1 MSLIAELK
9 RRNVVRVGAA
19 YVVIGWV
26 IAQVA
31 EFAFSNFG
39 APDWALKAVV
49 VVLML
54 GLPLALFFAW
64 AFEMTPEGVKREKD
78 VDRNQSITATTGRK
92 LDRVIIGVLA
102 LALGWFVWDKFSTP
116 LPAETPV
123 ETVSASTMG
132 SSVAVLPFVAMSTG
146 PDDEYFADGLT
157 EEILNS
163 LAQLPELLV
172 TSRTS
177 AFSFKGTELAVQEIA
192 QALGVAHV
200 VEGSVR
206 RSGDRLRV
214 TAQLIRANDDTHL
227 WSENYD
233 STSTDAIEVQEDI
246 AEQIAVAMDIVLDE
260 DKRKAMRDVGL
271 RDPEAFTLYQK
282 GTEVFELAHGQIDTL
297 DGLRQANAYYDK
309 VIERVPGFAQAY
321 LDRSDLAQH
330 LLLDAATG
338 RDTGDYSQED
348 IAEVREK
355 ALKDHE
361 TAASV
366 ARSPELRA
374 LIELDSTYMSLNW
387 RGLHSRMQ
395 KVLANPG
402 CKHGN
407 TTSWLANVLGYAAA
421 SVDRANLLIT
431 CDPLRTLSWF
441 DLARAKLWSGDKA
454 GALLSAKEGSKAA
467 PGAWLDLELVR
478 ILVANDLHDEALH
491 TIDTHIEDNDSSW
504 VLRALVAAHS
514 GDDAGFSDALEK
526 YRETTTNFDLFWM
539 ISMYAWGGQL
549 DKANET
555 AAELD
560 RHPYGSIALLNIVQW
575 CACGAP
581 WDLKATPVIAA
592 RIAEGN
598 IPWPPKSVIEFP
610 LKTW

>member
-19 YVVIGWV
+19 YVVIAWV

-78 VDRNQSITATTGRK
+78 VDRSQSITATTGRK
-92 LDRVIIGVLA
+92 LDRVIIGVLV
-102 LALGWFVWDKFSTP
+102 LALGWFAWDKFSGAP
-116 LPAETPV
+116 PAEIDAEVVGAAAT
-123 ETVSASTMG
+123 G

-177 AFSFKGTELAVQEIA
+177 AFSFKGTELPVQEIA
-192 QALGVAHV
+192 RALGVAHV

-214 TAQLIRANDDTHL
+214 TAQLIRANDDSHL

-260 DKRKAMRDVGL
+260 DKRKAMRQVGL

-297 DGLRQANAYYDK
+297 DGLRQANRYYDK

-330 LLLDAATG
+330 LVLGAAIG
-338 RDTGDYSQED
+338 RPTGDYSDAD
-348 IAEVREK
+348 IANIYEE

-361 TAASV
+361 IAANV
-366 ARSPELRA
+366 ARSEELRA
-374 LIELDSTYMSLNW
+374 LIELDSTFMSLNW

-395 KVLANPG
+395 KVFTTAG
-402 CKHGN
+402 CRHGN
-407 TTSWLANVLGYAAA
+407 TTSWLANILGYSAEN
-421 SVDRANLLIT
+421 VERGDMLLA
-431 CDPLRTLSWF
+431 CDPLRSLSWF
-441 DLARAKLWSGDKA
+441 DLVRAKLWNGDKA
-454 GALLSAKEGSKAA
+454 GALQAAREGSETA

-478 ILVANDLHDEALH
+478 ILVANDMHDEALR
-491 TIDTHIEDNDSSW
+491 TIEKHIEDDDFNW
-504 VLRALVAAHS
+504 VLRAMVAAHS
-514 GDDAGFSDALEK
+514 GDQAGYAEAL
-526 YRETTTNFDLFWM
+526 REYQQAAAPVDPFWM

-549 DKANET
+549 DKANEV
-555 AAELD
+555 AAKLD
-560 RHPYGSIALLNIVQW
+560 GHAYGSIALLNIVQW

-581 WDLKATPVIAA
+581 WDIKATPVIAA

-598 IPWPPKSVIEFP
+598 IPWPPASPTAYP

>member
-19 YVVIGWV
+19 YIVIGWV
-26 IAQVA
+26 LAQVA
-31 EFAFSNFG
+31 EFAFSIFG
-39 APDWALKAVV
+39 APDWVLKAVV

-78 VDRNQSITATTGRK
+78 VDRSQSITATTGRN
-92 LDRVIIGVLA
+92 LDRVIIGVLV
-102 LALGWFVWDKFSTP
+102 LALGWFAWDKFSPSTP
-116 LPAETPV
+116 PEIS
-123 ETVSASTMG
+123 EEIVSTEVIG

-146 PDDEYFADGLT
+146 PDDMYFADGLT

-177 AFSFKGTELAVQEIA
+177 AFSFKGTELPVQEIA
-192 QALGVAHV
+192 QALGVEHV

-214 TAQLIRANDDTHL
+214 TAQLIRANDDSHL

-233 STSTDAIEVQEDI
+233 STSTDAIAVQEDI
-246 AEQIAVAMDIVLDE
+246 AEKIAVAMDIVLDD
-260 DKRKAMRDVGL
+260 DKRRAMREVGL

-282 GTEVFELAHGQIDTL
+282 GTELFDMAHGQIEVL

-330 LLLDAATG
+330 LLLSAAIG
-338 RDTGDYSQED
+338 RPTGDYSDDD
-348 IAEVREK
+348 IANIYEE
-355 ALKDHE
+355 ALKNHE
-361 TAASV
+361 IAADV
-366 ARSPELRA
+366 ARSAELRA
-374 LIELDSTYMSLNW
+374 LVELDSTFMSLNW
-387 RGLHSRMQ
+387 RGLHGRMQ
-395 KVLANPG
+395 KVLTTSR

-407 TTSWLANVLGYAAA
+407 TTSWLANVLGYAAEN
-421 SVDRANLLIT
+421 VERGTKLLA

-454 GALLSAKEGSKAA
+454 DALRVAREGSDTA
-467 PGAWLDLELVR
+467 PGPWLDLELVR
-478 ILVANDLHDEALH
+478 ILVANGLYDEAQR
-491 TIDTHIEDNDSSW
+491 TIENHREDEEFDW
-504 VLRALVAAHS
+504 ILRALVAVHS
-514 GDDAGFSDALEK
+514 GDEPGYAEAVQQYQKTEGMADP
-526 YRETTTNFDLFWM
+526 FWM
-539 ISMYAWGGQL
+539 ISLYAWGGQL
-549 DKANET
+549 DKANRI

-560 RHPYGSIALLNIVQW
+560 SHPYGSIALLNIVQW

-581 WDLKATPVIAA
+581 WDIKATPVIGA

-598 IPWPPKSVIEFP
+598 IPWPPQSPMEFA